1 MMMLKMNWKFLV
13 IGIFPFAFCRLNAEA
28 INWTSEAA
36 EGFVRL
42 YEFQPFDSA
51 ACDADR
57 ERSDIRCSYK
67 AEGHVKNFRVPLNPL
82 FVSGWGEGELRSFT
96 FTGNDAIGLF
106 DKVSTQLWKEFS
118 DTVTGSIFVPIVAC
132 GYDDASH
139 RIGDCVEHYSLFRV
153 KDQSERS
160 QLFCVQRSEPQM
172 DGGLDAA
179 ESRPRSIVFADR
191 KVMSTVIRRQIASRD
206 RLVRDTRCTVLE

>member
-1 MMMLKMNWKFLV
+1 MLLKMKWKFLV
-13 IGIFPFAFCRLNAEA
+13 VGIIPFALCSLDAEP
-28 INWTSEAA
+28 ISWTSEAA

-42 YEFQPFDSA
+42 YESSPFDSA

-57 ERSDIRCSYK
+57 ERSDILCSYK
-67 AEGHVKNFRVPLNPL
+67 SDGQVKKFRVPLNPL
-82 FVSGWGEGELRSFT
+82 FVSPWGDGERRSFA
-96 FTGNDAIGLF
+96 FTGSDAIAIF

-118 DTVTGSIFVPIVAC
+118 ERVTGSIFVPIVAC

-160 QLFCVQRSEPQM
+160 QLFCVQRSEPRM

-191 KVMSTVIRRQIASRD
+191 KIMSTVIRRQIASGER
-206 RLVRDTRCTVLE
+206 VVQDTRCTVLE